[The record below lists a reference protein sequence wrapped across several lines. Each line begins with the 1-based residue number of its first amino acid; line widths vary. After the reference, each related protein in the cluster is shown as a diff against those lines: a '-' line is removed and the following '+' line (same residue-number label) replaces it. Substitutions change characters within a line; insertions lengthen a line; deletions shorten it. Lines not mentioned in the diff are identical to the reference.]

1 MKRILIF
8 SENNLLIESWSNTLS
23 PIYQISKLDDID
35 SDFTADA
42 IIIDS
47 QKIDSNKKL
56 LSNFSHKTTRFLIVG
71 SNWPEDNQINA
82 LTNGAAGYCEASE
95 SPKLML
101 QALEQIL
108 KGDIW
113 IQRLLV
119 PKVIG
124 SLMKMK
130 TSEAGVKKNSS
141 SSKLFESLSSRELDV
156 AKMIQAGKN
165 NKTIASSLYISERTV
180 KAHLTSIF
188 KKLNVPSRLHLAV
201 FIKELG

>member
-1 MKRILIF
+1 MKRVLIF
-8 SENNLLIESWSNTLS
+8 SENNLLIKSWSSALS

-35 SDFTADA
+35 SEFTADA
-42 IIIDS
+42 VIIDS
-47 QKIDSNKKL
+47 QKIDSNNSL
-56 LSNFSHKTTRFLIVG
+56 LSNFSYKSTRFLIVG
-71 SNWPEDNQINA
+71 SNWPENNQINA
-82 LTNGAAGYCEASE
+82 LIQGAAGYCEASE
-95 SPKLML
+95 SPKLMI

-124 SLMKMK
+124 SLMKIK
-130 TSEAGVKKNSS
+130 TSEVEAKKNSS
-141 SSKLFESLSSRELDV
+141 SSKLFESLSSREMDV

-188 KKLNVPSRLHLAV
+188 KKLNIPSRLHLAV
-201 FIKELG
+201 FIKELS

>member
-1 MKRILIF
+1 LKRVLIF
-8 SENNLLIESWSNTLS
+8 SENNLLIESWSTTLS
-23 PIYQISKLDDID
+23 PTYQVSKLDDINT
-35 SDFTADA
+35 DFVADA

-47 QKIDSNKKL
+47 QKIDHDKNLLSIFSNK
-56 LSNFSHKTTRFLIVG
+56 NTRFLIVG
-71 SNWPEDNQINA
+71 SNWSENNQINA
-82 LTNGAAGYCEASE
+82 LTLGAAGYCEASE

-130 TSEAGVKKNSS
+130 TAEVEVNKNHS
-141 SSKLFESLSSRELDV
+141 SSKLLESLSSREMDV
-156 AKMIQAGKN
+156 AKMIQAGEN